1 MQRRTFLKW
10 SLGTG
15 ALAALGMVG
24 WGCSRSDRGAA
35 PPFRLP
41 DLPYARTALEP
52 HISAE
57 TLRFHYGQHH
67 RGYVERANRL
77 VEGTAHAKRS
87 LLETMRKSH
96 TPEGRAQSPLFNNA
110 AQVFNHTFYW
120 NSMTPE
126 GGGPPQGLMAE
137 WIDKSFGSY
146 PAFRNAFSE
155 AALSQFGSGWIW
167 LVLAE
172 GRLAVQATDNAE
184 TPILQGHQPLLVL
197 DVWEHAYYL
206 DYQHRRDRYVDAFL
220 DHLIHW
226 EFAANNLGET

>member
-24 WGCSRSDRGAA
+24 WGCSRSDRGDAQ
-35 PPFRLP
+35 PFRLP
-41 DLPYARTALEP
+41 DLPYERTALEP

-67 RGYVERANRL
+67 RGYVARANRL

-172 GRLAVQATDNAE
+172 GRLAVQAMDNAE